1 MSRPLCCPVQN
12 LGLDGKWICD
22 PCLEELELSRHN
34 YTERRANEYEHEF
47 MKACA
52 VRIANQWR
60 SHIMLNRFRKKRAA
74 VRLLQAR
81 WRRQRCV
88 HGFQDCL
95 LVDASTTVREPDP
108 VCYAFF
114 PAWCG
119 A

>member
-88 HGFQDCL
+88 M
-95 LVDASTTVREPDP
+95 ASRTA
-108 VCYAFF
+108 CS
-114 PAWCG
+114 CG
-119 A
+119 CKHDSQRA